1 MIFQSQPTYT
11 HHMWITFLQLK
22 IFNSTRFYLLYTYTL
37 CAQEVH
43 SVHACGK
50 HGGHTVDSL
59 CGKLIHIFHS
69 GKPQGFAHVL
79 HT

>member
-1 MIFQSQPTYT
+1 
-11 HHMWITFLQLK
+11 MWITFLQLK